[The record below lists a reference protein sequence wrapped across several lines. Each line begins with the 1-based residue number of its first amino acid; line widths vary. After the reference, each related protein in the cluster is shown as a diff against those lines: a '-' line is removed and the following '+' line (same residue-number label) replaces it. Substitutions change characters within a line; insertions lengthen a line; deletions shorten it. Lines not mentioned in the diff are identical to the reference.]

1 MLPPVYS
8 GGRGGGRGGGEGG
21 GQGQGGGRQGGGE
34 GQGGRG
40 GRGGRGIN
48 RGGINGRGRDGGHA
62 GGRGRGRGRKEGAQR
77 GPNLTNEIR
86 ATLVDHVVNH
96 GLTLREAGLRVQPNL
111 SRYKVASVIRT
122 LRLENR
128 IEGQER
134 RGGRPPMFTEQQE
147 REIVN
152 MVLANNAITLN
163 QLQANIVNN
172 HVGFNNIHQ
181 VSTSTL
187 ARTLIKNHIQM
198 KQIYRVPF
206 ERNSER
212 VKRLRHDYAERV
224 LQMDGEEIQHE
235 FIYVDEAGFNLS
247 RTRRRGRNII
257 GHRAIVNV
265 PGQRGGNI
273 TLCAAIKQNGVLHP
287 HAHMGPYNTAL
298 ILTFLDQLHN
308 ITAANQIDHM
318 QYIVV
323 WDNVSFHRSALVQN
337 WFQQHPHFTVL
348 YLPPYSSFLNPKEE
362 FFSAWRWKVYDLRL
376 PAEVPLIQA
385 MEEACD
391 QMEVA
396 AMRGWIRHLQFFLN
410 A

>member
-1 MLPPVYS
+1 
-8 GGRGGGRGGGEGG
+8 
-21 GQGQGGGRQGGGE
+21 
-34 GQGGRG
+34 
-40 GRGGRGIN
+40 
-48 RGGINGRGRDGGHA
+48 
-62 GGRGRGRGRKEGAQR
+62 
-77 GPNLTNEIR
+77 
-86 ATLVDHVVNH
+86 
-96 GLTLREAGLRVQPNL
+96 
-111 SRYKVASVIRT
+111 
-122 LRLENR
+122 
-128 IEGQER
+128 
-134 RGGRPPMFTEQQE
+134 
-147 REIVN
+147 
-152 MVLANNAITLN
+152 
-163 QLQANIVNN
+163 
-172 HVGFNNIHQ
+172 
-181 VSTSTL
+181 
-187 ARTLIKNHIQM
+187 M

-212 VKRLRHDYAERV
+212 VKRLRHDYAEGV

-235 FIYVDEAGFNLS
+235 FIYVDEAGFNLT

-257 GHRAIVNV
+257 DHRAIVNV

-273 TLCAAIKQNGVLHP
+273 TLCAAITQNGVLHR

-298 ILTFLDQLHN
+298 ILAFLDQLQN

-348 YLPPYSSFLNPKEE
+348 YLPPYSPFLNPIEE

-376 PAEVPLIQA
+376 QAEVPLIQA

-396 AMRGWIRHLQFFLN
+396 AMQGWIRHSRRFFPRCLAN
-410 A
+410 DNIACDVDEILWPDPARRRHNV